1 MSHPTN
7 PFRNANNQ
15 RYTNA
20 LFYEAPGL
28 DKSCVIFTL
37 KDVDHQTTDGR
48 PLKSLYKLYM
58 QESDVTEYD
67 FAIKHLDG
75 LEHWENLCQSTF
87 FKPYAERWRKE
98 LELKLKSECVHEIE
112 NISKDPDHKSQFAA
126 LTFLVNGGWKDKTQ
140 NRKGRPSKVQIK
152 EAAREIADH
161 QRRLDED
168 FARIN

>member
-48 PLKSLYKLYM
+48 PLKSLYKAYM
-58 QESDVTEYD
+58 AEADPTEYY
-67 FAIKHLDG
+67 FATRHLDG
-75 LEHWENLCQSTF
+75 LEHWENLCGSTF
-87 FKPYAERWRKE
+87 FKPFAERWRRE
-98 LELKLKSECVHEIE
+98 LETKIKSDCINEIQK
-112 NISKDPDHKSQFAA
+112 ISQDAEHKSQFAA
-126 LTFLVNGGWKDKTQ
+126 LTFLVNSGWKDKAQ

-152 EAAREIADH
+152 EAAREIAETS
-161 QRRLDED
+161 RRLDED